1 MAESRRPRNLI
12 PLLTFAGVLAI
23 AAVVVI
29 VLMLNR
35 MPAPAAAPGAGSPAP
50 EASGPSEAAP
60 TPAETDAETAGP
72 TASEVVLGADGF
84 SIVADDGSELYSYGW
99 RDDAEAAVAA
109 LSDAFGSEPSES
121 VYEGDGSH
129 FPDYTSYDWEG
140 FMFRDMIVTEEGK
153 PRDEYFV
160 PSYVMTTVNAVGDV
174 AITPEFDLAI
184 GLTADEVRALGP
196 DREVE
201 MPDGEPRFFF
211 AIDRADGPEDDAEL
225 DGYSPWVNTD
235 PADETVVSITYRPWS
250 DL

>member
-12 PLLTFAGVLAI
+12 PLLTLAGVLAI
-23 AAVVVI
+23 AAVIVI

-50 EASGPSEAAP
+50 EASGPSEASP
-60 TPAETDAETAGP
+60 TPTETEAETADP

-84 SIVADDGSELYSYGW
+84 TIVADDGSEVFAYGW
-99 RDDAEAAVAA
+99 RDEAGGAVAA
-109 LSDAFGSEPSES
+109 LTDAFGAEPSES
-121 VYEGDGSH
+121 VYEGDGTH

-140 FMFRDMIVTEEGK
+140 FMFRDMIVSEGGK
-153 PRDEYFV
+153 SRDEYFV
-160 PSYVMTTVNAVGDV
+160 PSYLMITTNAVGDV

-196 DREVE
+196 DREIE

-211 AIDRADGPEDDAEL
+211 AIDRINGTQGDSEL

>member
-23 AAVVVI
+23 AAVIAI
-29 VLMLNR
+29 VLLLNR
-35 MPAPAAAPGAGSPAP
+35 APAPAAAPGAGSPTP
-50 EASGPSEAAP
+50 EASTPSPAAP
-60 TPAETDAETAGP
+60 TPAPSETQTEDP
-72 TASEVVLGADGF
+72 TASAVLLGADGF
-84 SIVADDGSELYSYGW
+84 TIVADDGSELYAYGW

-109 LSDAFGSEPSES
+109 LTDAFGSEPSES

-140 FMFRDMIVTEEGK
+140 FLFRDMIVTEDGK

-160 PSYVMTTVNAVGDV
+160 PSYVSVTANEVGDV
-174 AITPEFDLAI
+174 AVTPEFDLAI
-184 GLTADEVRALGP
+184 GLTADDVRALGP
-196 DREVE
+196 DEEVE

-250 DL
+250 EL

>member
-23 AAVVVI
+23 AAVIAI
-29 VLMLNR
+29 VLLLNR
-35 MPAPAAAPGAGSPAP
+35 APDPAAAPGAGSPRP
-50 EASGPSEAAP
+50 EASTPSPAAP
-60 TPAETDAETAGP
+60 TPAPSETQTEDP
-72 TASEVVLGADGF
+72 TASAVLLGADGF
-84 SIVADDGSELYSYGW
+84 TIVADDGSELYSYGW

-109 LSDAFGSEPSES
+109 LTDAFGSEPSES

-129 FPDYTSYDWEG
+129 FPDYTSYMWDG
-140 FMFRDMIVTEEGK
+140 FTYFDMIPTEGGRS
-153 PRDEYFV
+153 RDEYFI
-160 PSYVMTTVNAVGDV
+160 PSYVTITGADVGDV

-196 DREVE
+196 DRELE

-211 AIDRADGPEDDAEL
+211 AIDRADGPEDDASL

-235 PADETVVSITYRPWS
+235 PADGTVVSISYRPYYNF
-250 DL
+250 